1 MFSFSYYNITT
12 LKTCQCKI
20 ITCKY
25 FKCKKI
31 ILNLKYSNTNH
42 NYMFFVTF
50 PEFMLIIR
58 NIYLILHAI
67 IITIK

>member
-1 MFSFSYYNITT
+1 M
-12 LKTCQCKI
+12 
-20 ITCKY
+20 
-25 FKCKKI
+25 KKI

-67 IITIK
+67 IIAIK